1 MDDGQVRLGP
11 AADGPL
17 VVLLIG
23 CPDDFVDILEI
34 IDGYVA
40 SKSVSETG
48 AGRGRRNG
56 PLRPALGGSSRD
68 LHGIF
73 MDFSW
78 IFDDFRGISMGF
90 DQF

>member
-1 MDDGQVRLGP
+1 MEDGQVRLGP

-40 SKSVSETG
+40 SGS
-48 AGRGRRNG
+48 
-56 PLRPALGGSSRD
+56 AL
-68 LHGIF
+68 
-73 MDFSW
+73 
-78 IFDDFRGISMGF
+78 
-90 DQF
+90 